1 MRILNEMKI
10 HANKDEILKALRANR
25 ETHKKIVVEARKG
38 YVAKAREALKSR
50 LDALESGKI
59 VSLAFR
65 LSPPQ
70 DHTNVYDTAIR
81 MLELS
86 VQPTIELTSTQVQC
100 LIQDDWDWKQG
111 FLGSNAMYSGTAQAE
126 YASKYEVSEEED

>member
-1 MRILNEMKI
+1 MHILNEMRIK
-10 HANKDEILKALRANR
+10 AKKDEVLTALRKNR

-38 YVAKAREALKSR
+38 YMDKARKALKER
-50 LDALESGKI
+50 LDQLESGKI
-59 VSLAFR
+59 VSLVFR

-70 DHTNVYDTAIR
+70 ERTNVYDTAIR

-86 VQPTIELTSTQVQC
+86 VDPEIELTSTQVQC
-100 LIQDDWDWKQG
+100 LIQDDWDWKQS

-126 YASKYEVSEEED
+126 YASKYEVSED